1 MHGFGGQ
8 ESESAEC
15 VFFSYCIF
23 MMIAELK
30 KNSLILK
37 MNDDS
42 VKLKES
48 LSTMQIEAIGDCVCV
63 CVFVIVSMPVR

>member
-1 MHGFGGQ
+1 MDLEAKKVKVQ
-8 ESESAEC
+8 N

-23 MMIAELK
+23 VMIAELK